1 MRNRDL
7 VLAFLKEENYKYE
20 VMSDT
25 FLKFKSEGVFVYCYT
40 PLDDAEFIQFFIPR
54 IYSLS
59 DHPGHSR
66 ETILS
71 ICNELSWHRKTLKC
85 VIKGDDVFLLV
96 DLFIDEKVTSL
107 LSLGIR
113 ALAIL
118 SFGLR
123 FFYGSLEQIEE
134 ARQPVPKE
142 SGWLSRLGATLR
154 EAFGVN
160 NY

>member
-1 MRNRDL
+1 MRNREL
-7 VLAFLKEENYKYE
+7 VLAILKEENYKYE
-20 VMSDT
+20 VMSDII
-25 FLKFKSEGVFVYCYT
+25 LKFKSEGTFVHCYT
-40 PLDDAEFIQFFIPR
+40 PLDDDDFIQFFIPG

-59 DHPGHSR
+59 DNPQHSR

-85 VIKGDDVFLLV
+85 VIKGDDVFLLS
-96 DLFIDEKVTSL
+96 DLFIGEDMTSL
-107 LSLGIR
+107 SSVSIR

-123 FFYGSLEQIEE
+123 FFYESLEKIEE
-134 ARQPVPKE
+134 ARQQAPKPY
-142 SGWLSRLGATLR
+142 SWLSRLGTTLR
-154 EAFGVN
+154 ETFGMN